1 MSQFSTISQRGA
13 QAAQNGNMG
22 LAEKYFREAAE
33 LQGEPPEQIFNL
45 CRLLQIQGRNEE
57 LIDIF
62 TQKVGKEDY
71 PKIHPQ
77 LLLMAGQSAVGCK
90 KNQLAIEILKTLHKR
105 HPENSETAI
114 LLSSAEI
121 EAGSLLDAKSILT
134 ATIKLSGK
142 SPSLMTNL
150 AICEA
155 ELGEIKTARTI
166 HLEIISNNQNE
177 FLAHY
182 NYGKFSA
189 LTGDIDTAKASFQ
202 RCLEI
207 VPGAPE
213 AIEAIEQ
220 VDPKNTFLKDFFDRI
235 DLGNDEEAAKLLK
248 LNTNKISNANYL
260 SCICHLRKEYRAEF
274 GNQNHFSPKH
284 LVRSYDLTSKNHINI
299 DNLYKLVKESES
311 LIKDRPGKPTVKGMQ
326 SHEILKHSKNVEIK
340 RLCKTIR
347 QLAEQ
352 YCKPQINPYIKSD
365 LISESEISGWG
376 VILNKGGHQ
385 KLHTH
390 PESCLSGVIYLKTS
404 SETESLSIENGNIL
418 FPSDDSLSLAPR
430 AGLMI
435 LFPSYLP
442 HSTIPTIEDNE
453 RACIAFNIIS

>member
-45 CRLLQIQGRNEE
+45 CRLLQMQGRKEE

-62 TQKVGKEDY
+62 TQKVDKEDY
-71 PKIHPQ
+71 SKIHPH
-77 LLLMAGQSAVGCK
+77 LLLMAGQSAIDCK
-90 KNQLAIEILKTLHKR
+90 NNQLAIEILKTLHKR
-105 HPENSETAI
+105 HPVNRETAI

-142 SPSLMTNL
+142 SPSLLTNL

-155 ELGEIKTARTI
+155 ELGEIETARTI

-182 NYGKFSA
+182 NYGKFST

-235 DLGNDEEAAKLLK
+235 DLGNHEEAAQLLK
-248 LNTNKISNANYL
+248 LNTNKIW
-260 SCICHLRKEYRAEF
+260 H
-274 GNQNHFSPKH
+274 
-284 LVRSYDLTSKNHINI
+284 
-299 DNLYKLVKESES
+299 
-311 LIKDRPGKPTVKGMQ
+311 
-326 SHEILKHSKNVEIK
+326 
-340 RLCKTIR
+340 
-347 QLAEQ
+347 
-352 YCKPQINPYIKSD
+352 
-365 LISESEISGWG
+365 
-376 VILNKGGHQ
+376 
-385 KLHTH
+385 
-390 PESCLSGVIYLKTS
+390 
-404 SETESLSIENGNIL
+404 
-418 FPSDDSLSLAPR
+418 
-430 AGLMI
+430 
-435 LFPSYLP
+435 
-442 HSTIPTIEDNE
+442 
-453 RACIAFNIIS
+453 